1 MHAAAPHGTYCERAG
16 ETPLHDQACRKVCV
30 LQGEYRAVTR
40 ASGAIHMMPPTRRGD
55 AARRY
60 GNQALRFVA
69 RFAHA
74 PGYDAVGPADAERA
88 FIVSFFLATDE
99 LLVYEPPIRNSGI
112 SGGKFFERAKAFKPG
127 TRTYYGASDFH
138 VGARIPLVSRCGTT
152 SARREAVQSPVELL
166 RCGQLEWPCTFG
178 ARACWCDMDR
188 K

>member
-1 MHAAAPHGTYCERAG
+1 MRCTV
-16 ETPLHDQACRKVCV
+16 CR
-30 LQGEYRAVTR
+30 
-40 ASGAIHMMPPTRRGD
+40 SRGS

-138 VGARIPLVSRCGTT
+138 VGARIPLVSRCGIA
-152 SARREAVQSPVELL
+152 SVRREAVQSAVELFRSGSARVPMHVGRTSL
-166 RCGQLEWPCTFG
+166 LVQYGLLEVSAG
-178 ARACWCDMDR
+178 LSSV
-188 K
+188 